1 MRATLGDNPYHN
13 QHIKEVTAAI
23 DDSVTELQVHYD
35 AQLQQMCDAI
45 TALDARVERLEALFM
60 EEEKR
65 KEAAPPTVAA
75 EVCVTK
81 ASLKKVRDA
90 IMNMFR

>member
-1 MRATLGDNPYHN
+1 MGDNPYHN

-23 DDSVTELQVHYD
+23 DDTVTELQIHYD
-35 AQLQQMCDAI
+35 AQLQQMCDII
-45 TALDARVERLEALFM
+45 TALDARVERLEVLFTKA
-60 EEEKR
+60 EKQ
-65 KEAAPPTVAA
+65 KEAATPAVAA
-75 EVCVTK
+75 EVYVTK